1 VQMMV
6 CRPVVAGL
14 ISRETSRRGR
24 AGVRGGGARL
34 KPATAA
40 HRCFNR
46 HGMRPR
52 HCSDRCLMMRC
63 GLSRAGPIRK
73 IGQRRRE
80 PNAYADEVAI
90 CEGLHTETSEW

>member
-34 KPATAA
+34 KAATAA

-46 HGMRPR
+46 RGMKQR
-52 HCSDRCLMMRC
+52 HCSDRCLMMLC
-63 GLSRAGPIRK
+63 GLSRAG
-73 IGQRRRE
+73 QTRRTHRLR
-80 PNAYADEVAI
+80 PNSAASWSAPY
-90 CEGLHTETSEW
+90 